1 MHIERKRATTALA
14 VLALAAT
21 LVACSAPAAPTT
33 PVGPPATAPKG
44 PIRVGSKIDIEGPL
58 LGEMIVAMLES
69 NGFTV
74 EDKTR
79 TGATDVVRKALLSDQ
94 IDIYPEYTANGVLVF
109 LKDQKIDPAVLKDAT
124 GTYDTVKALDLEK
137 NGVVWLQP
145 APANNT
151 WAVAIPRA
159 LSEANNITSMTDWAA
174 YIKSGKPVKVV
185 GSQEFFTSAAAMPAF
200 EQAYGFKLSKNQI
213 VALGTG
219 DTAVTEKAA
228 AQGTSGA
235 NAAMAYGTDGT
246 IAALDLVV
254 LSDPLAAQPVYQPA
268 PTATKA
274 IMAKYPE
281 IAGIL
286 DPVFGKLSLETLQ
299 KLNGQISIDG
309 KDAKTV
315 ADDWLKSEGF
325 LK

>member
-1 MHIERKRATTALA
+1 MRTYMKRVATALA
-14 VLALAAT
+14 ALSIAVA
-21 LVACSAPAAPTT
+21 LVACSTPTSPT
-33 PVGPPATAPKG
+33 GSSTSKG
-44 PIRVGSKIDIEGPL
+44 PIRVGSKIDVEGPVL
-58 LGEMIVAMLES
+58 AQIMIAMLQK

-79 TGATDVVRKALLSDQ
+79 TGATDVVRKALLSGQ

-124 GTYDTVKALDLEK
+124 QTYDTVKKLDLQV

-151 WAVAIPRA
+151 WAVAVPA
-159 LSEANNITSMTDWAA
+159 AFSTANNIKTMADWAA
-174 YIKSGKPVKVV
+174 YINKGGTVKIV

-200 EQAYGFKLSKNQI
+200 EKAYGFTLSKNQI

-228 AQGTSGA
+228 SQGTSGA

-246 IAALDLVV
+246 IAALNLVV

-281 IAGIL
+281 IATIL
-286 DPVFGKLSLETLQ
+286 DPVFKQLTLETLQ
-299 KLNGQISIDG
+299 KLNGQVAVDG
-309 KDAKTV
+309 KDPKTV
-315 ADDWLKSEGF
+315 ATDWLTAQGF